1 MPTAR
6 QIITSALTYHL
17 NRLSPGEVLDADLGS
32 LCLGALNDIVDEWNG
47 SVSLLWQ
54 TTLSAA
60 VVTGTTGTLGTTW
73 TDISSGHDVLGAT
86 YNNGSGDFLIAQL
99 TMAQYHEEVRIKTLA
114 TGFPRYW
121 AQDGASTIY
130 FYPAPT
136 GQSITLRS
144 RRSMSDFADLDT
156 VYVMPQ
162 GYRAALAA
170 VLAEKMG
177 PSVVGAIPPSVA
189 KAAASARNN
198 LMSNAVDPAII
209 GSVGMSGNIMS
220 GWR

>member
-17 NRLSPGEVLDADLGS
+17 NRLSPGEVLDADLGN
-32 LCLGALNDIVDEWNG
+32 LCLGALNDIADEWNG

-60 VVTGTTGTLGTTW
+60 VVTGATGTLGVTW
-73 TDISSGHDVLGAT
+73 TDINSGHDVLGAT
-86 YNNGSGDFLIAQL
+86 YNNGSGDIVIAEL
-99 TMAQYHEEVRIKTLA
+99 TMAQYHEQIRIKTLA
-114 TGFPRYW
+114 AGFPRYW

-162 GYRAALAA
+162 GYRSALAA
-170 VLAEKMG
+170 VLAEKMA
-177 PSVVGAIPPSVA
+177 PSVVGGVPPAVA
-189 KAAASARNN
+189 KAAATARSG
-198 LMSNAVDPAII
+198 LMSNSVAPAII
-209 GSVGMSGNIMS
+209 GSAGTTGNILT

>member
-17 NRLSPGEVLDADLGS
+17 NRLSPGEVLEADLGN
-32 LCLGALNDIVDEWNG
+32 LCLGALNDIVDGWNS

-60 VVTGTTGTLGTTW
+60 VVNGPTGTLGVTW
-73 TDISSGHDVLGAT
+73 PTISSGHDVLGAT

-99 TMAQYHEEVRIKTLA
+99 TIAQYHEEVRIKTLA
-114 TGFPRYW
+114 TGFPLYW

-144 RRSMSDFADLDT
+144 RSSMADFADLDT

-162 GYRAALAA
+162 GYRSALSA

-177 PSVVGAIPPSVA
+177 PSVVGSVPPAVA
-189 KAAASARNN
+189 KAAAFARDG
-198 LMSNAVDPAII
+198 LMSNSVDPAII
-209 GSVGMSGNIMS
+209 GSAGTTGNILT